1 MIFIGYE
8 RGTKAYWVYD
18 PVVGK
23 VDITRDV
30 VFDEAAQWD

>member
-1 MIFIGYE
+1 
-8 RGTKAYWVYD
+8 VYD